1 MKSIKKFEAF
11 EGEEE
16 GNVRGWKDDL
26 LMVYDYFAELADYE
40 GISQIDYQAG
50 FRESSGPISYVCFL
64 QVNDAKGEEIIG
76 REDLIEHRLSVNS
89 KILLR
94 VMFRVKFQHGNYSP
108 FRTSGSASYFGEN
121 ADLLLDIMNK
131 LNLIKKRI
139 SSKYNIGITMETD
152 WFYINF
158 LEK

>member
-1 MKSIKKFEAF
+1 MIKKFEAF
-11 EGEEE
+11 EGEED

-26 LMVYDYFAELADYE
+26 LMVYDYFAELSDYD

-64 QVNDAKGEEIIG
+64 KDSDVKGEEIIG
-76 REDLIEHRLSVNS
+76 LENLINHRLIVNS

-94 VMFRVKFQHGNYSP
+94 VMFKVKFKNSNYSP
-108 FRTSGSASYFGEN
+108 FRTHGSTSYFADN
-121 ADLLLDIMNK
+121 ANIFLTITSK
-131 LNLIKKRI
+131 LNLIKSRV
-139 SSKYNIGITMETD
+139 SSKYNIGITMDTD